1 MSFLEVDQGNPM
13 ANMDDFAFLV
23 ISYKIKWIPN
33 SKEYGLREN
42 YEEEE
47 FFITIRFYPSS
58 VPCFWDIVTSIVT
71 NFCRK
76 CDKGTHGQ

>member
-1 MSFLEVDQGNPM
+1 
-13 ANMDDFAFLV
+13 MDDFACLV

-47 FFITIRFYPSS
+47 FFLS
-58 VPCFWDIVTSIVT
+58 
-71 NFCRK
+71 
-76 CDKGTHGQ
+76 Q

>member
-1 MSFLEVDQGNPM
+1 ME
-13 ANMDDFAFLV
+13 DFACLA

-47 FFITIRFYPSS
+47 SFSHNNIL
-58 VPCFWDIVTSIVT
+58 SI
-71 NFCRK
+71 
-76 CDKGTHGQ
+76 